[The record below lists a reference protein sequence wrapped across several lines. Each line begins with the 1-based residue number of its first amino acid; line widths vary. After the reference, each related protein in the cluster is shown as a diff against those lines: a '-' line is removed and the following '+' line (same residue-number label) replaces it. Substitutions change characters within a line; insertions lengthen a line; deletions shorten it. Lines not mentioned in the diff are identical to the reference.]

1 MQFSGFIWCVVGSK
15 KNYEER
21 RQYFDQIKAKKKHP
35 PKKKNQIKSK
45 WIHVDK

>member
-35 PKKKNQIKSK
+35 PPKKIKSNQNEYM
-45 WIHVDK
+45 

>member
-21 RQYFDQIKAKKKHP
+21 RQYFDQIKAPQKSTPP
-35 PKKKNQIKSK
+35 PKKKIKSNQNEYM
-45 WIHVDK
+45 